1 MQILRIK
8 ITTILRSKIN
18 TDVDT
23 TGSKNISNIVQDLK
37 FRTKSKSMSLLIT
50 QEDESC
56 IE

>member
-1 MQILRIK
+1 MQTLRIK
-8 ITTILRSKIN
+8 ITTIPRSKIN

-23 TGSKNISNIVQDLK
+23 TGSKNISNIVQDSK